1 MKRAI
6 TFFGGLVLA
15 SSFAV
20 AGGGDKHMEK
30 SFKELDTN
38 NDGAISKAE
47 ASDSQYLV
55 ANFDKADTN
64 MDGKIQTR
72 EYLRVE
78 REAEEAE

>member
-6 TFFGGLVLA
+6 TFLGGLFLA

-20 AGGGDKHMEK
+20 AGGDKHMEK
-30 SFKELDTN
+30 SFKDLDTN

-47 ASDSQYLV
+47 ASASQYLV
-55 ANFDKADTN
+55 ANFDKADAN
-64 MDGKIQTR
+64 RDGKLQTR